1 MYNTTELDTA
11 TNFPEV
17 ISGVNSASDG
27 FFVSSLIMVVFLLG
41 MYVFKKHD
49 LKTVML
55 GNSFLASVLAGLAWS
70 AELIPFDY
78 VKFPFLLL
86 LTSIMIYLFTRG

>member
-1 MYNTTELDTA
+1 MYNTTELDNA
-11 TNFPEV
+11 TTFIEGV
-17 ISGVNSASDG
+17 AGVNSASEG

-49 LKTVML
+49 LKTVLL
-55 GNSFLASVLAGLAWS
+55 GNSFLASILAGLAWS

-86 LTSIMIYLFTRG
+86 LASIMIYLFTRG